1 MIAAKR
7 AWSLY
12 KKKKAAFFTWPPSMA
27 CLLAA
32 ISMLCGLE
40 NLSTAPKAQTPIPK
54 FLNWNKTHSNF
65 LTFLNLNLPHNHNMN
80 NIKTYLF
87 LHSYIS
93 I

>member
-12 KKKKAAFFTWPPSMA
+12 KKKKAAFSHGLYPWLA
-27 CLLAA
+27 CYLK
-32 ISMLCGLE
+32 LCGLE

-65 LTFLNLNLPHNHNMN
+65 PTFFKPKFTPQSQYN
-80 NIKTYLF
+80 
-87 LHSYIS
+87 IS